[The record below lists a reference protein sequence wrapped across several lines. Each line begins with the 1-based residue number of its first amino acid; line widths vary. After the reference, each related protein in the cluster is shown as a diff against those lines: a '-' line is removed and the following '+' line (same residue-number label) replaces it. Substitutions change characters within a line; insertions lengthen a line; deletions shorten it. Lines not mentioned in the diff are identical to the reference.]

1 MMAVNLSIPTLTKY
15 LKSALITV
23 LIGLGIIICY
33 IIYLAQDLPSLDQ
46 LENYD
51 PDLVTRIYS
60 ADGEILD
67 ELFLEKRIFISLDQI
82 PNNMK
87 NAVISSE
94 DRRFY
99 NHWGIDS
106 RSIIRAIV
114 VNIISLGYE
123 QGFSSLTQQVAR
135 TLYDTIGFRK
145 TIIRKIKEIITA
157 IQIERTYTKDEILE
171 MYLNNVHFGHGT
183 YGVQAAAKRYFGKD
197 AVLLTLGESAMLVGI
212 LPAPA
217 TYSPINHSER
227 AHFKRNVVLR
237 VMRDE
242 KFITKD
248 MYSEARVIESENIS
262 ESIAKGR
269 APYFTEYIRR
279 TMEKEDD
286 RLGVN
291 IYRDGLKIYTTLDT
305 RVQSV
310 AEEALMNAIKTNQE
324 KLNQRIFNDP
334 EEFSRLAYLNI
345 FPEDSVRMMMEGDT
359 LLYEDLRNKLLV
371 QGAFVALDPS
381 SGSILAMVGG
391 RPDYHDQYNRAVQA
405 KRQPGSVF
413 KPFVYTTAID
423 NGYSVTKQLLNQ
435 PLVLRVLNANGEWE
449 KWMPRNYDGTTSGLT
464 TLREGIRKSINLV
477 AVRVV
482 KELVPASEVKSM
494 AKRMGI
500 TTDIRAV
507 DAIALGTSEVY
518 LLDIV
523 NAYSAFANKGVLNK
537 AFGITKVEDRYGNII
552 KEYDPIREEVLR
564 EESAY
569 VMTSM
574 LQTVMDAGTGGS
586 ARWRHN
592 FYHPAG
598 GKTGT
603 TQNWT
608 DAWFVGFSKQLAAGV
623 WIGVDDPIVSLGTSQ
638 DGSRAALPAWANF
651 MAVAHDTL
659 RLKRMNFV
667 RPSGVINFEICSIT
681 KDMPTNLC
689 TVESEIFIQGTEPS
703 QVCKVH
709 RRN

>member
-15 LKSALITV
+15 LKSALIIV
-23 LIGLGIIICY
+23 LIGLGIIIGY

-67 ELFLEKRIFISLDQI
+67 ELFLEKRIFVSLDQI

-227 AHFKRNVVLR
+227 AHYKRNVVLR

-279 TMEKEDD
+279 TMEKEDE

-310 AEEALMNAIKTNQE
+310 AEEALMNAIKANQE

-371 QGAFVALDPS
+371 QGAFIALDPS
-381 SGSILAMVGG
+381 TGSILAMVGG

-552 KEYDPIREEVLR
+552 KEYEPIREEVLR

-623 WIGVDDPIVSLGTSQ
+623 WIGVDDPVVSLGTSQ

-659 RLKRMNFV
+659 RLKRMNFD

-681 KDMPTNLC
+681 KDIPTNLC

>member
-1 MMAVNLSIPTLTKY
+1 
-15 LKSALITV
+15 
-23 LIGLGIIICY
+23 
-33 IIYLAQDLPSLDQ
+33 
-46 LENYD
+46 
-51 PDLVTRIYS
+51 
-60 ADGEILD
+60 
-67 ELFLEKRIFISLDQI
+67 
-82 PNNMK
+82 
-87 NAVISSE
+87 
-94 DRRFY
+94 
-99 NHWGIDS
+99 
-106 RSIIRAIV
+106 
-114 VNIISLGYE
+114 
-123 QGFSSLTQQVAR
+123 
-135 TLYDTIGFRK
+135 
-145 TIIRKIKEIITA
+145 
-157 IQIERTYTKDEILE
+157 
-171 MYLNNVHFGHGT
+171 
-183 YGVQAAAKRYFGKD
+183 
-197 AVLLTLGESAMLVGI
+197 
-212 LPAPA
+212 
-217 TYSPINHSER
+217 
-227 AHFKRNVVLR
+227 
-237 VMRDE
+237 
-242 KFITKD
+242 
-248 MYSEARVIESENIS
+248 
-262 ESIAKGR
+262 
-269 APYFTEYIRR
+269 
-279 TMEKEDD
+279 
-286 RLGVN
+286 
-291 IYRDGLKIYTTLDT
+291 
-305 RVQSV
+305 
-310 AEEALMNAIKTNQE
+310 
-324 KLNQRIFNDP
+324 
-334 EEFSRLAYLNI
+334 
-345 FPEDSVRMMMEGDT
+345 MMMEGDT

-371 QGAFVALDPS
+371 QGAFIALDPS
-381 SGSILAMVGG
+381 TGSILAMVGG

-552 KEYDPIREEVLR
+552 KEYEPIREEVLR

-623 WIGVDDPIVSLGTSQ
+623 WIGVDDPVVSLGTSQ

-659 RLKRMNFV
+659 RLKRMNFD

-681 KDMPTNLC
+681 KDIPTNLC

>member
-67 ELFLEKRIFISLDQI
+67 ELFLEKRIFVSLDQI

>member
-1 MMAVNLSIPTLTKY
+1 MAIRLSIQNIKKQ
-15 LKSALITV
+15 LKLVFILAGTGLV
-23 LIGLGIIICY
+23 LIFGY
-33 IIYLAQDLPSLDQ
+33 IFYLAQDLPSLDQ

-67 ELFLEKRIFISLDQI
+67 ELFLEKRIFVGLDQI

-87 NAVISSE
+87 NAVIASE

-114 VNIISLGYE
+114 INIINLGYT

-135 TLYDTIGFRK
+135 TLYDTIGFKK
-145 TIIRKIKEIITA
+145 TITRKIKEIITA

-183 YGVQAAAKRYFGKD
+183 YGAQAASKRYFGKD
-197 AVLLTLGESAMLVGI
+197 VGLLTLGESAMLVGI

-217 TYSPINHSER
+217 RYSPVRHPER
-227 AHFKRNVVLR
+227 AHYKRNVVLR
-237 VMRDE
+237 VMRDQR
-242 KFITKD
+242 FITKD
-248 MYSEARVIESENIS
+248 IYSEARSIESENVL
-262 ESIAKGR
+262 ERQAKGK

-305 RVQSV
+305 RLQSI
-310 AEEALMNAIKTNQE
+310 AEDALMQSIKRNQD
-324 KLNQRIFNDP
+324 KLNKRLFNNE
-334 EEFSRLAYLNI
+334 EEFSQLAYLGI
-345 FPEDSVRMMMEGDT
+345 FPEDTVKMMMEGDST
-359 LLYEDLRNKLLV
+359 LYADLRNKLLV
-371 QGAFVALDPS
+371 QGAFVALDPT
-381 SGSILAMVGG
+381 SGAIIAMIGG
-391 RPDYHDQYNRAVQA
+391 RPDYHDQYNRATQA
-405 KRQPGSVF
+405 QRQPGSVF
-413 KPFVYTTAID
+413 KPFVYATAID
-423 NGYSVTKQLLNQ
+423 NGYPVAKQLLNQ
-435 PLVLRVLNANGEWE
+435 PLVLRVLNAEGEWE

-482 KELVPASEVKSM
+482 KELVPATEVKST
-494 AKRMGI
+494 AERMGI
-500 TTDIRAV
+500 STNIRAV

-518 LLDIV
+518 LLDMV
-523 NAYSAFANKGVLNK
+523 NAYSAFPNQGVLNQP
-537 AFGITKVEDRYGNII
+537 FGITKVEDRYGNVI
-552 KEYDPIREEVLR
+552 KEYHPIREEVLR

-586 ARWRHN
+586 SRWRHN

-623 WIGVDDPIVSLGTSQ
+623 WMGVDDPRVSLGESQ
-638 DGSRAALPAWANF
+638 DGSRAALPAWAEF
-651 MAVAHDTL
+651 MAAAHDTL
-659 RLKRMNFV
+659 GLKRVNFE
-667 RPSGVINFEICSIT
+667 RPDGVIDVEICATT
-681 KDMPTNLC
+681 KDRPTNLC
-689 TVESEIFIQGTEPS
+689 PIETEIYIRGTEPS
-703 QVCKVH
+703 QTCKVH
-709 RRN
+709 RRG

>member
-1 MMAVNLSIPTLTKY
+1 MAIKLSIPQSLKY
-15 LKSALITV
+15 LKSAVILAVTGMMAIFV
-23 LIGLGIIICY
+23 FIF
-33 IIYLAQDLPSLDQ
+33 YLAQDLPSLSQ

-67 ELFLEKRIFISLDQI
+67 ELYLEKRIFISIYDL
-82 PNNMK
+82 PNNLK
-87 NAVISSE
+87 NALIASE

-99 NHWGIDS
+99 DHWGISTRDLF
-106 RSIIRAIV
+106 RAIV
-114 VNIISLGYE
+114 INIFSFSYK

-135 TLYDTIGFRK
+135 TLYDTIGFKK

-183 YGVQAAAKRYFGKD
+183 YGVQAATKRYFGKS
-197 AVLLTLGESAMLVGI
+197 ASSLTLGESAMLVGI

-217 TYSPINHSER
+217 RYSPVRHPER
-227 AHFKRNVVLR
+227 AHYKRNVVLR
-237 VMRDE
+237 VMRDQR
-242 KFITKD
+242 FITKGI
-248 MYSEARVIESENIS
+248 YSEARAIEFENVIEFQ
-262 ESIAKGR
+262 AKGT
-269 APYFTEYIRR
+269 APYFTEYVRR
-279 TMEKEDD
+279 IMEKEDD
-286 RLGVN
+286 HLGVN

-305 RVQSV
+305 RLQSI
-310 AEEALMNAIKTNQE
+310 AEDALMRSIKRNQD
-324 KLNQRIFNDP
+324 KLNQRLFNDD
-334 EEFSRLAYLNI
+334 EEFSQLAYLGI
-345 FPEDSVRMMMEGDT
+345 FPEDTVKMMMAGDT
-359 LLYEDLRNKLLV
+359 TLYEDLRNKLLI

-381 SGSILAMVGG
+381 SGAILAMVGG

-423 NGYSVTKQLLNQ
+423 NGYPVTKQLLNQ
-435 PLVLRVLNANGEWE
+435 PLVLRVRNAEGEWE

-464 TLREGIRKSINLV
+464 SLREGIKKSINLV

-482 KELVPASEVKSM
+482 KELVPATEVK
-494 AKRMGI
+494 ATAERMGI
-500 TTDIRAV
+500 TTNIRAV

-518 LLDIV
+518 LLDVV
-523 NAYSAFANKGVLNK
+523 NAYSAFANKGVLNQP
-537 AFGITKVEDRYGNII
+537 FGISKVEDRYGNII
-552 KEYDPIREEVLR
+552 KEYHPIREEVLR

-569 VMTSM
+569 VMTNM

-608 DAWFVGFSKQLAAGV
+608 DAWFVGFSSQIAAGV
-623 WIGVDDPIVSLGTSQ
+623 WVGVDDPRVSLGESQ
-638 DGSRAALPAWANF
+638 DGTRSALPAWARF
-651 MAVAHDTL
+651 MTAAHDTL
-659 RLKRMNFV
+659 GLKRVDFE
-667 RPSGVINFEICSIT
+667 RPDGVVDLEICATT
-681 KDMPTNLC
+681 KDKPTNLC
-689 TVESEIFIQGTEPS
+689 PLETEIFIKGTEPS